1 MTRFLAL
8 LALLALASPASLA
21 QPARF
26 DLARLDAFFDRP
38 PKVEVNLRGAM
49 LRLAASA
56 TEDDEDGTAEM
67 LRGLRS
73 ILVRV
78 YALDTARDG
87 LVEQLATVE
96 REMETSGW
104 STLVRVRPDGED
116 EEDDVWVYVR
126 EAGDAFDGLAV
137 VSLDHESG
145 DASFVMIDGPIDPEH
160 IGSLGGRF
168 GIPDVDAPE
177 DAREFTDEELEHIE
191 AEAERAV
198 EQAEAEAERA
208 GEQAEAEIERAE
220 AEFQRSEAEFRRSEA
235 EFQRSEAEFRR
246 AEAARAAAARAAAK
260 PARP

>member
-1 MTRFLAL
+1 MTRFL
-8 LALLALASPASLA
+8 LALALVAIAAPAALA

-26 DLARLDAFFDRP
+26 DPTRLDAFFDRP

-56 TEDDEDGTAEM
+56 SDDDEGTGDM

-96 REMETSGW
+96 RDMEASGW

-145 DASFVMIDGPIDPEH
+145 EASFVLIDGPIDPEQ
-160 IGSLGGRF
+160 IGNLGGRF
-168 GIPDVDAPE
+168 GIPDVDEAG
-177 DAREFTDEELEHIE
+177 EFSDDELERIE
-191 AEAERAV
+191 D
-198 EQAEAEAERA
+198 EAERA
-208 GEQAEAEIERAE
+208 GEQAEAEIDRAE

-246 AEAARAAAARAAAK
+246 AEAARAAAAK
-260 PARP
+260 PTRP